1 MYEQYIRDEVVKNSK
16 EQYDLLLAY
25 MKQIAFTGKVAIVDI
40 GWFGH
45 MQAALTKIV
54 HAAQVPVEIQGYYFG
69 LIPGSAVLNELNGR
83 GYLFDKGKNEGT
95 AEREATFN
103 SIVEVLFTAD
113 HGTTLGYKMENGQV
127 APVLDSWEY
136 ETAAWREDY
145 KKIHAAQEGA
155 MAFIEDAIRI
165 NSGPLIFKN
174 LDAMIA
180 FRNWIQLGC
189 YPSTLCAERFG
200 DLHILDDDVYTFA
213 VSGSGMKYLRE
224 PKQFARDFAK
234 SMWRVGFLTR
244 TFGVW
249 PMHYWIYKQ
258 IRRLAHKVSG

>member
-1 MYEQYIRDEVVKNSK
+1 
-16 EQYDLLLAY
+16 
-25 MKQIAFTGKVAIVDI
+25 
-40 GWFGH
+40 
-45 MQAALTKIV
+45 
-54 HAAQVPVEIQGYYFG
+54 
-69 LIPGSAVLNELNGR
+69 
-83 GYLFDKGKNEGT
+83 
-95 AEREATFN
+95 
-103 SIVEVLFTAD
+103 
-113 HGTTLGYKMENGQV
+113 MENGQV

-174 LDAMIA
+174 LDAMLA

-200 DLHILDDDVYTFA
+200 DLHILDDDIYTFA
-213 VSGSGMKYLRE
+213 VSGSGMKYFRE
-224 PKQFARDFAK
+224 PKQFARDFTK

-249 PMHYWIYKQ
+249 PMHYWVYKQ